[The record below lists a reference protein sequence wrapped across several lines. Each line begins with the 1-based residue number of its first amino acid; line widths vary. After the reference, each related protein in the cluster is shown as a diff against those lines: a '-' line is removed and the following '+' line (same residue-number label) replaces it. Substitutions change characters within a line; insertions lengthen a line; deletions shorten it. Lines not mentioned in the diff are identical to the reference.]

1 MTQIENAGLKKLSDT
16 GLSMS
21 LLAACFETSRD
32 GLVVVGTSGEVL
44 AANAE
49 LTKLLGHTP
58 KSILS
63 ANWLSMFKTAQR
75 IRAEDMLADIVN
87 GKSGILKHT
96 RMLTVDNRLVPV
108 RIWGTLLQNGDD
120 SFVLM
125 TTQDLDIGSEETG
138 EKRRMDGQ
146 IKYAQKLESLGV
158 LAGGIAHDFNN
169 LLVGVLGNAG
179 LALMEM
185 DASHPA
191 SESVRHIESAAMK
204 ASKLTEQLLLYSG
217 KRKPTQR
224 VVDLTTV
231 VDGVRHL
238 LDVCKARQ
246 VHMDYELAPDVPG
259 IYGDPS
265 DMQQVLINLVTNGSE
280 AHEGDSGQ
288 VRVSVRAE
296 VLRSEQLSQA
306 CVGSGL
312 AAGRYVCIEV
322 ADTGR
327 GIDDAA
333 MAKIFD
339 ASFTTRSK
347 GRGLGLAAVRGIV
360 ESYHGAV
367 MIDSSKDKGTSF
379 KVYFPARDEAIVP
392 DAEGVASLVDWRGT
406 GTILVVDDQESV
418 LQVAC
423 ETLAYYGFD
432 ILTARE
438 GSEAL
443 DIMAEKGESIS
454 AVLLDMTMP
463 GMSGEETLQ
472 ELRARV
478 PDLGVVISSGYS
490 EAEASQRFAGYGWAT
505 FIQKPYRP
513 VDLARRV
520 RQLLEAHPRL

>member
-1 MTQIENAGLKKLSDT
+1 MTQIENSGLKKLSDA
-16 GLSMS
+16 GLSTA
-21 LLAACFETSRD
+21 LLAACFEGSRD
-32 GLVVVGTSGEVL
+32 GLVLVSTGGEIL
-44 AANAE
+44 AANTGVTE
-49 LTKLLGHTP
+49 LLGHSP
-58 KSILS
+58 QSILEG
-63 ANWLSMFKTAQR
+63 NWLTLFKTAQR
-75 IRAEDMLADIVN
+75 IRAEDMLADIVK
-87 GKSGILKHT
+87 GEARFLKHT
-96 RMLTVDNRLVPV
+96 RMLTADNRLVPV
-108 RIWGTLLQNGDD
+108 RIFGKLLENNEA
-120 SFVLM
+120 SHVLM
-125 TTQDLDIGSEETG
+125 TVQNLDTSGEETG
-138 EKRRMDGQ
+138 EKRRVDGQ

-185 DASHPA
+185 DKAHPA

-217 KRKPTQR
+217 KRKSMQR
-224 VVDLTTV
+224 VVNLTKV
-231 VDGVRHL
+231 VDGVQHL
-238 LDVCKARQ
+238 LEVCKARQ
-246 VHMDYELAPDVPG
+246 VSMHYELNADVPG

-265 DMQQVLINLVTNGSE
+265 DIQQVIINLVTNGSE

-288 VRVSVRAE
+288 VRIKVDAE
-296 VLRSEQLSQA
+296 VLRTQDLGRA

-312 AAGRYVCIEV
+312 ATGRYVCVEV

-333 MAKIFD
+333 LSKIFD

-367 MIDSSKDKGTSF
+367 VIDSTKDKGTSF

-392 DAEGVASLVDWRGT
+392 DDEGVASLVDWRGT

-418 LQVAC
+418 RQVAC

-443 DIMAEKGESIS
+443 EIMAEKGESIS

-472 ELRARV
+472 ELRARI

>member
-1 MTQIENAGLKKLSDT
+1 MTQIENAGLEKLNER
-16 GLSMS
+16 GLSTS
-21 LLAACFETSRD
+21 LLTACFEASRD
-32 GLVVVGTSGEVL
+32 GLVLVDSSGQIL
-44 AANAE
+44 AANHAFI
-49 LTKLLGHTP
+49 KLLGHNAE
-58 KSILS
+58 SVLQN
-63 ANWLSMFKTAQR
+63 NWLGLFKTAQR
-75 IRAEDMLADIVN
+75 IRAEDTLADLVE
-87 GKSGILKHT
+87 GKQGLLKHT
-96 RMLTVDNRLVPV
+96 RMLTADNRLVPV
-108 RIWGTLLQNGDD
+108 RIWGQRLEGCDQPY
-120 SFVLM
+120 VLM
-125 TTQDLDIGSEETG
+125 TTQDLDTESEQTG
-138 EKRRMDGQ
+138 GKRRVDGQ

-185 DASHPA
+185 DAEHPA

-217 KRKPTQR
+217 KRKSTQK
-224 VVDLTTV
+224 VVELTKV

-246 VHMDYELAPDVPG
+246 VSVHYDLADDIPG
-259 IYGDPS
+259 IYADPS

-280 AHEGDSGQ
+280 AHEGDAGQ
-288 VRVSVRAE
+288 VRVQVSSQ
-296 VLRSEQLSQA
+296 VLASEDLGKA

-312 AAGRYVCIEV
+312 AAGRYVCVEV

-327 GIDDAA
+327 GIDEAA
-333 MAKIFD
+333 LGKIFD

-367 MIDSSKDKGTSF
+367 IIDSVRDKGTSF

-392 DAEGVASLVDWRGT
+392 VDEGVASLVDWRGT

-418 LQVAC
+418 RQVAC

-432 ILTARE
+432 ILTASE
-438 GSEAL
+438 GNEAL
-443 DIMAEKGESIS
+443 QIMADKGDDIC

-490 EAEASQRFAGYGWAT
+490 EAEASQQFAGYGWAT